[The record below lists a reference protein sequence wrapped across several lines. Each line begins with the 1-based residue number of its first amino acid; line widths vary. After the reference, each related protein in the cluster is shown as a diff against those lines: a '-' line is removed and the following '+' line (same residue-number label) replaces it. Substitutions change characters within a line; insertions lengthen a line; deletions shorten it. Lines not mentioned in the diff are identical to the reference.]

1 MKSCYDFDENILS
14 FGVKSGL
21 TIDLRFRGNKTILYG
36 DSGIGKSLIVTLL
49 SGIQADKSWLA
60 LYNADNIVLLKNNNI
75 AEIYKANRK
84 LIIIDRG
91 ERIITDNIV
100 SKINSDGAN
109 RYLIMIR
116 KSFGFDVSPNHYATL
131 IRENNTLKLNYKFS
145 VRGWN

>member
-91 ERIITDNIV
+91 E
-100 SKINSDGAN
+100 INSDGAN
-109 RYLIMIR
+109 RYLIMTR